1 MKQQSDQVRAKKF
14 LGQHFLN
21 DEQVAKDIVAALTL
35 TDDTNTV
42 LEIGPGMGV
51 LTKYLL
57 EEKNYTTWAVELDR
71 ESVPYLLARYTDLN
85 GRLIEGDFLQLDLE
99 KLFPGKFAI
108 IGNFPYNISSQ
119 ILFRILDMK
128 ERVPVMVGMFQKE
141 VAERIAS
148 PPGNR
153 DYGILSV
160 LLQPWYEIDYLFT
173 VHEHQFDPPPRV
185 KSAVLSMRRN
195 NRTELGC
202 DEAFFKRLIKQG
214 FSQRR
219 KTLRNALKPLLPKD
233 ASHIP
238 YLDLRAEA
246 LGWEQFVELSNLLN
260 HR

>member
-1 MKQQSDQVRAKKF
+1 MKQRDDQVRAKKF

-21 DEQVAKDIVAALTL
+21 DEQVAKDIVSALSL
-35 TDDTNTV
+35 PDDTNTV

-57 EEKNYTTWAVELDR
+57 EEKSYTTWAVELDR

-99 KLFPGKFAI
+99 KLFTGKFAI

-160 LLQPWYEIDYLFT
+160 LLQPWFEIDYLFT

-202 DEAFFKRLIKQG
+202 DEVFFKRLIKQG

-233 ASHIP
+233 SSQIP

-246 LGWEQFVELSNLLN
+246 LGWEQFVELANLLS
-260 HR
+260 H

>member
-1 MKQQSDQVRAKKF
+1 
-14 LGQHFLN
+14 
-21 DEQVAKDIVAALTL
+21 
-35 TDDTNTV
+35 
-42 LEIGPGMGV
+42 
-51 LTKYLL
+51 
-57 EEKNYTTWAVELDR
+57 
-71 ESVPYLLARYTDLN
+71 
-85 GRLIEGDFLQLDLE
+85 
-99 KLFPGKFAI
+99 
-108 IGNFPYNISSQ
+108 
-119 ILFRILDMK
+119 
-128 ERVPVMVGMFQKE
+128 
-141 VAERIAS
+141 
-148 PPGNR
+148 
-153 DYGILSV
+153 V

-233 ASHIP
+233 ASQIP

-260 HR
+260 IR